1 MAQQRIGIYA
11 GTFNP
16 VHAGHIAFALQA
28 IDAAKLDKLYFLPE
42 RHPRHKKGV
51 EHFGHRIAMLD
62 RALEPHPKLTALE
75 MPDINFSVQR
85 TIPRLR
91 RLNPEAQLV
100 FLFGSEVATTIPDWA
115 YSKQLLGQA
124 ELVVGMRTQQT
135 AKGLQREVG
144 RWLHQPVDLHV
155 VETFSP
161 TVSSTRIREALRL
174 RKPVQGLLASVARY
188 SDRNWLYVSLA

>member
-28 IDAAKLDKLYFLPE
+28 VETAHLDKLYFLPE
-42 RHPRHKKGV
+42 RHPRYKKGV

-62 RALEPHPKLTALE
+62 RALEPHPKLISLE

-85 TIPRLR
+85 TVPRLR
-91 RLNPEAQLV
+91 RLYPTAQLV

-115 YSKQLLGQA
+115 FSKQLLAQS
-124 ELVVGMRTQQT
+124 ELIVGMRSQQT
-135 AKGLQREVG
+135 AQSLQKEIA
-144 RWLHQPVDLHV
+144 RWDHQPVDLHV
-155 VETFSP
+155 IETFAP

-174 RKPVQGLLASVARY
+174 RTSAQGLLASVARY